1 MPTTGFR
8 LWFTIVVIATAVT
21 LIVGWALRL
30 TLAPQ
35 LADPV
40 AQAIGFTLSFALG
53 WPWIRRQNPSERLT
67 FPAFITFVA
76 AIAVLM
82 VVVRVRYIG

>member
-1 MPTTGFR
+1 MPTTGVR
-8 LWFTIVVIATAVT
+8 LWFTIVVIATTVT

-40 AQAIGFTLSFALG
+40 AQAIGFTVSFALG
-53 WPWIRRQNPSERLT
+53 WPWIHSHDTSGRLR
-67 FPAFITFVA
+67 FPAFMTFVA